1 MKKIE
6 VKNVDTIQISVESYD
21 ICYNRHF
28 NRLDEPGD
36 IVELIFNDTR
46 ELDRLLYVLLD
57 VKKRLEITNPHF
69 NNPNPNPLEQSI
81 LGGFDIELLRKHYGL
96 G

>member
-1 MKKIE
+1 M
-6 VKNVDTIQISVESYD
+6 
-21 ICYNRHF
+21 
-28 NRLDEPGD
+28 
-36 IVELIFNDTR
+36 
-46 ELDRLLYVLLD
+46 LLD

-69 NNPNPNPLEQSI
+69 NNPNLNPLEQSI

>member
-6 VKNVDTIQISVESYD
+6 VKNVDTLQISVESYD
-21 ICYNRHF
+21 ICYNRRQF

-46 ELDRLLYVLLD
+46 ELDHLLYVLLD
-57 VKKRLEITNPHF
+57 VKKRLDVIHPHF
-69 NNPNPNPLEQSI
+69 NNPNPLEQSI

-96 G
+96 E